1 MQSSTKK
8 DLSNKD
14 IVIYQTPNND
24 IKIDVRLEQD
34 NIWLT
39 QKQIEVLFES
49 SKANVSEHIS
59 NIFKEGELPKEA
71 TVRNFRTVQLE
82 GSRKVSREKEYYN
95 LDMIISVGYRIKSKR
110 ATQFRIWAT
119 KILKDYL
126 TKGYALNSDLLAKR
140 TAQLNALKTA
150 VSIIKRGFNGHI
162 ESLKD
167 ASDINALL
175 NDFAQGLNLL
185 DDYDR
190 QQLDKQGK
198 TKKKTVK
205 ITEKE
210 FLQVIGKMRASF
222 NSDVFAMPKDK
233 SFASSVNQIYQTFNK
248 TELYP
253 TIEEKAAALLYL
265 IVKNHSFVDG
275 NKRIGASCFLYFL
288 DRNGILYSK
297 DGKAV
302 IDGNTAFAL
311 TLLAAI
317 SNPKEKDVII
327 SIILSVLNR

>member
-1 MQSSTKK
+1 MPKQNKQTAQ
-8 DLSNKD
+8 NKD
-14 IVIYQTPNND
+14 IVIYQTPNKD
-24 IKIDVRLEQD
+24 IKIDIRLDKETLWLKQEQ
-34 NIWLT
+34 IAS
-39 QKQIEVLFES
+39 LFGVKRPS
-49 SKANVSEHIS
+49 ITKHLN
-59 NIFKEGELPKEA
+59 NIFKSKELEEMS
-71 TVRNFRTVQLE
+71 VCSILE
-82 GSRKVSREKEYYN
+82 LTASDGKKYKTKLYN
-95 LDMIISVGYRIKSKR
+95 LDAVLSVGYRVNSNM